1 MEVFTLMWLKDAFG
15 DIHEAYVYY
24 LHYFA
29 VTWTFLWMF
38 DDKLIK
44 IVQFSNWRTKTTLSK
59 KRLFIV
65 YRC

>member
-29 VTWTFLWMF
+29 VT
-38 DDKLIK
+38 
-44 IVQFSNWRTKTTLSK
+44 
-59 KRLFIV
+59 
-65 YRC
+65 